1 MSWNLLLSACWLE
14 MLGLPAVWRAAD
26 SFMNEQV
33 NVVTK
38 VIFLDGVFLVYT
50 SDGSKA
56 AVTR

>member
-14 MLGLPAVWRAAD
+14 MLGLPAVRRAAD
-26 SFMNEQV
+26 SFMSEQV

-38 VIFLDGVFLVYT
+38 VVFLDGVFVVYT
-50 SDGSKA
+50 SDSSKV